1 MSKNNSP
8 EKCWVVI
15 PAAGTGERFDQKVA
29 KQYVYL
35 GSKTVL
41 EHSITPFLQSKN
53 LSGILVAISADDEQ
67 WKNLSFPGKE
77 GIISVTG
84 GNERFHSVYNAL
96 NFLAD
101 DLSDEDWIITH
112 DAARPC
118 LSLTLLENLQ
128 KELSSHPVGGLV
140 AMPIK
145 ETIKQA
151 DGQSNIIKQTLD
163 RRHLWS
169 AQTPQMFRYGILFK
183 AFQHCMQNN
192 IEPTDE
198 AMAVESIGCEPKIIL
213 GAARNIKI
221 TLQED
226 LGLAKTFKNEEQ
238 KV

>member
-1 MSKNNSP
+1 M
-8 EKCWVVI
+8 I

-41 EHSITPFLQSKN
+41 EHSITPFLLSKN

-226 LGLAKTFKNEEQ
+226 LGLAKTFKKDRR
-238 KV
+238 KVYYLSWCHNPV

>member
-1 MSKNNSP
+1 M
-8 EKCWVVI
+8 I

-128 KELSSHPVGGLV
+128 KELSSHPVAALLQCQLKR
-140 AMPIK
+140 PLNK
-145 ETIKQA
+145 
-151 DGQSNIIKQTLD
+151 
-163 RRHLWS
+163 
-169 AQTPQMFRYGILFK
+169 
-183 AFQHCMQNN
+183 
-192 IEPTDE
+192 PTGNL
-198 AMAVESIGCEPKIIL
+198 I
-213 GAARNIKI
+213 
-221 TLQED
+221 
-226 LGLAKTFKNEEQ
+226 
-238 KV
+238 

>member
-1 MSKNNSP
+1 
-8 EKCWVVI
+8 
-15 PAAGTGERFDQKVA
+15 
-29 KQYVYL
+29 
-35 GSKTVL
+35 
-41 EHSITPFLQSKN
+41 
-53 LSGILVAISADDEQ
+53 
-67 WKNLSFPGKE
+67 
-77 GIISVTG
+77 
-84 GNERFHSVYNAL
+84 
-96 NFLAD
+96 
-101 DLSDEDWIITH
+101 
-112 DAARPC
+112 
-118 LSLTLLENLQ
+118 
-128 KELSSHPVGGLV
+128 
-140 AMPIK
+140 MPIK

-226 LGLAKTFKNEEQ
+226 LGLAKTFKKEEQ
-238 KV
+238 NV

>member
-1 MSKNNSP
+1 MSRKNSP

-15 PAAGTGERFDQKVA
+15 PAAGIGKRFDKKVA
-29 KQYVYL
+29 KQYTYL
-35 GSKTVL
+35 DGKTIL
-41 EHSITPFLQSKN
+41 EHSITPFLQGKN
-53 LSGILVAISADDEQ
+53 FSGILVAISEGDKQ

-77 GIISVTG
+77 RIISITG

-96 NFLAD
+96 DFLAN
-101 DLSDEDWIITH
+101 DLSDEDWVITH

-118 LSLTLLENLQ
+118 LTLSLIRNLQ
-128 KELSSHPVGGLV
+128 QELSSHPVGGLV

-151 DGQSNIIKQTLD
+151 DEQSNIIKQTLD

-183 AFQHCMQNN
+183 AFRHCMQNN
-192 IEPTDE
+192 IEATDE
-198 AMAVESIGCEPKIIL
+198 AMAVESIGYEPKIIL
-213 GAARNIKI
+213 GSPRNIKI

-226 LGLAKTFKNEEQ
+226 FGLAETFKKEEQ
-238 KV
+238 NV